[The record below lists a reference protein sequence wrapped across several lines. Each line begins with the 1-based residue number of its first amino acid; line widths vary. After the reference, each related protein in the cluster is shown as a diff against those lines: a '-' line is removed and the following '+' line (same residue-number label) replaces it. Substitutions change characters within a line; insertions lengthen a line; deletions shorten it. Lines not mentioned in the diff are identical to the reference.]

1 MAKTTQMQES
11 EGGEMTE
18 YYIKI
23 NDGYEKIGEVK
34 TIDFTATVDN
44 LRTDNGDLATYNKRT
59 KSKVAR

>member
-1 MAKTTQMQES
+1 
-11 EGGEMTE
+11 MTE